1 MAVVK
6 NIINNV
12 EMVTVVVISTIL
24 FFRKTISTIPTIQF
38 TIYCILYYMYIY
50 ISSKELPF
58 YNIIM
63 LPLLVIL
70 CMYIHKS
77 KSSNTWYIS
86 AKKIKWYTTITQHH
100 RTTVFFQKKYK
111 ILPQYN
117 TSP

>member
-24 FFRKTISTIPTIQF
+24 FFRKIISTIPTIQF

-50 ISSKELPF
+50 IYSNELPF

-63 LPLLVIL
+63 LPLLVI
-70 CMYIHKS
+70 M
-77 KSSNTWYIS
+77 
-86 AKKIKWYTTITQHH
+86 
-100 RTTVFFQKKYK
+100 TVY
-111 ILPQYN
+111 P
-117 TSP
+117 